1 MGAKGFDIEFYVKA
15 CESRW
20 RWPRKKTPKN

>member
-1 MGAKGFDIEFYVKA
+1 MGAKGFDIEIDVKA

-20 RWPRKKTPKN
+20 RWPR